1 MAVTGYLSE
10 FSLAEIF
17 NFLEQGNKTGLLT
30 ICALSEAQPETKSNY
45 HIWFNQ
51 GRIVAASNALDRQ
64 GLVKMIS
71 QRGWLGGNAATR
83 LAQSCAINTP
93 MGLCLKTQGV
103 LNVEQLKM
111 LFYAQVMRQIC
122 ALFSL
127 KDGWFQFDGKSPL
140 PPEEMTGLNA
150 PATEVTLAG
159 LRALKDW
166 SALADRLPEPTSALM
181 SIVDGKPQQKLNQTE
196 WQVWE
201 YTNGTQSLDAIAA
214 QLQLPIDKTQQI
226 AFRLVVA
233 GLAEEVP
240 LVTVSP
246 AAPAEQ
252 ASGDGQD
259 IPQSNL
265 ETDGLSQSFLHNLVG
280 FLRGKV

>member
-17 NFLEQGNKTGLLT
+17 SFLEQGNKTGLLT
-30 ICALSEAQPETKSNY
+30 ICALSEVQPEPKTNF

-51 GRIVAASNALDRQ
+51 GQIVAAANALDRQ
-64 GLVKMIS
+64 GLINMIS
-71 QRGWLGGNAATR
+71 KRGWLGGHAAAR
-83 LAQSCAINTP
+83 LAQSCTINTP

-111 LFYAQVMRQIC
+111 LFYTQVMRQVC

-150 PATEVTLAG
+150 PATDVTLAG

-166 SALADRLPEPTSALM
+166 SALADRLPEPTSALL
-181 SIVDGKPQQKLNQTE
+181 SIIDGKPQQKLNQTE

-201 YTNGTQSLDAIAA
+201 FTKGTQSISAIAA
-214 QLQLPIDKTQQI
+214 QIQLPTEKTQQI
-226 AFRLVVA
+226 AFRLVVS

-240 LVTVSP
+240 LVT
-246 AAPAEQ
+246 
-252 ASGDGQD
+252 ASSITSSSLDPVENQGFSQ
-259 IPQSNL
+259 IPSGG
-265 ETDGLSQSFLHNLVG
+265 EGISQSFLHNLVG